1 MVRSIRRFPL
11 MGLALF
17 GLGFF
22 LASALAGSVAG
33 ALGSAIGLALFLP
46 LLLLKMVFM
55 LFIFGAILRFFGG
68 DWGRRHS
75 YRENRRRSWDRAP
88 RHDQTEWRYRGR
100 PIRPTPPA
108 RGADD
113 DEWQEHLRQARRE
126 VDDLD
131 APYNEDSR
139 ES

>member
-22 LASALAGSVAG
+22 LATALAGSVAG
-33 ALGSAIGLALFLP
+33 TIGSAIGFALFLP
-46 LLLLKMVFM
+46 FLLLKMLLMFF
-55 LFIFGAILRFFGG
+55 LFGALLRFMGRG
-68 DWGRRHS
+68 WGRYPYGGGHHHRGRDRG
-75 YRENRRRSWDRAP
+75 REDDR
-88 RHDQTEWRYRGR
+88 TEWRYRGR

-108 RGADD
+108 RGQDD
-113 DEWQEHLRQARRE
+113 LEWEEHLRQARRE

-131 APYNEDSR
+131 APYKEAGNDG
-139 ES
+139 